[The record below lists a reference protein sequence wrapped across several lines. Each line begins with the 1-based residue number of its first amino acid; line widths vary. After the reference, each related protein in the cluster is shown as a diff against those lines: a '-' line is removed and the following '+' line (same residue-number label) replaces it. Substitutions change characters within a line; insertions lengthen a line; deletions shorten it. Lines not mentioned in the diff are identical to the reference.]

1 LTLAP
6 KTLEIKRL
14 FLGVCMVEPPLE
26 SSPKPTSN
34 VSSRIVDGEV
44 VLLDHTNERIHQL
57 NATAS
62 FIWSRLDGRKTIER
76 VAAEM
81 TQEFDVDE
89 QKALAD
95 VGQIVAEL
103 VELELLE

>member
-1 LTLAP
+1 MGS
-6 KTLEIKRL
+6 L
-14 FLGVCMVEPPLE
+14 FPGVCMVESPSG

-44 VLLDHTNERIHQL
+44 VVLDHANERIHQL
-57 NATAS
+57 NATAG
-62 FIWSRLDGRKTIER
+62 FIWSRLDGKRTIER

-89 QKALAD
+89 QRALAD
-95 VGQIVAEL
+95 VRRVVAQLRSMEL
-103 VELELLE
+103 VNSE